1 MRPRR
6 GRPGVT
12 PPSGGTAAWKLAD
25 ERPATVPSA
34 RPPRDR
40 RAILSTPAR
49 EQYLRLRARHPGAL
63 LLFRMGDFYETFDD
77 DARVLSDVLGIA
89 LTSRPMGREEGRLP
103 LAGVPHHQLERHVES
118 LVAAGHRVAI
128 AEQVS
133 APVRGL
139 MERSVVRVVSPGTVD
154 TGAAVE
160 GVAHNWLV
168 AARPAPTAP
177 TAEAGRAPW
186 GVARCDVTT
195 GELELEMLPAEELA
209 GEWARLRPAEL
220 LLPEGPGPG
229 GDGLA
234 AAAPPE
240 GCARTP
246 RPPGDFEPRR
256 ASERL
261 SGRFGV
267 RDLDG
272 YGLEGMEA
280 AVGAAGALIAYL
292 EEGWAQAL
300 ATLRPPRA
308 VRGSGHVYLDPQTR
322 RNLDLFSG
330 SRRAD
335 VSLVA
340 TLDRTR
346 TAMGG
351 RLLRERLGRPL
362 RSAAEAGARLDE
374 VEAFATA
381 TLARSAAREALRGLP
396 DLERL
401 LGRVRSGSATAR
413 HLLQLAGGLERLPAL
428 AGHASEAGGP
438 PRAVASALA
447 GCEEVG
453 EVITAAIAEDAPA
466 EPGDPPTVRP
476 GVDPEVDRLREL
488 ATGARSELA
497 ALEQAERERSGIA
510 SLRVGYHR
518 VLGYYLEVPR
528 SQAERVPEDFE
539 PRQALTGSRRFR
551 TPRLAEL
558 ESEILSA
565 RERLLA
571 AERGALA
578 RIVAQVAEA
587 GYRIARAAE
596 AAARLD
602 VSSALA
608 EVAVESGYV
617 RPELSESG
625 HIEIEGGR
633 HPVVESELPPGA
645 FVPNDCAL
653 GEDSDIVVLTGPNMG
668 GKSTYLRQTALIVLL
683 AQCGCYVPAQRARIA
698 MVDRIFSRVGAQDD
712 LAAGR
717 STFMVEMLE
726 TASILHNATGRSL
739 VILDEVGRGTST
751 NDGLA
756 IARAVVEHLHHR
768 PGGTP
773 RTLFATHY
781 RELTELEAV
790 LPRVENRSVAVREE
804 GGEVVLLHRIVPG
817 GSDRAYGV
825 HVAELAGLPQPVVSR
840 ARELLAELDEEARR
854 RAARGATDGAAPA
867 QLPLAAS
874 GSQSLLEELSALD
887 PDGLSPLQ
895 ALQRLYELRA
905 RARRLHGG
913 VG

>member
-1 MRPRR
+1 MP
-6 GRPGVT
+6 V
-12 PPSGGTAAWKLAD
+12 KLAD
-25 ERPATVPSA
+25 VPPATVPSA

-49 EQYLRLRARHPGAL
+49 EQYLRLRAQHPGAL

-77 DARVLSDVLGIA
+77 DAKILSDVLGIA

-103 LAGVPHHQLERHVES
+103 LAGVPHHQLDRHVEQ
-118 LVAAGHRVAI
+118 LVATGHRVAI

-133 APVRGL
+133 PPGRGL
-139 MERSVVRVVSPGTVD
+139 MERRVMRVVSPGTVD

-168 AARPAPTAP
+168 AAAPA
-177 TAEAGRAPW
+177 AGRSPVPGQGETW
-186 GVARCDVTT
+186 GIARCDVTT
-195 GELELEMLPAEELA
+195 GELELELLPAGELA

-220 LLPEGPGPG
+220 LLPEQAG
-229 GDGLA
+229 GEA
-234 AAAPPE
+234 APPAGAAPPE

-246 RPPGDFEPRR
+246 RPPRDFAPRR
-256 ASERL
+256 AAERL
-261 SGRFGV
+261 AERFGV
-267 RDLDG
+267 SGLDG

-280 AVGAAGALIAYL
+280 AVGAAGALLVYL
-292 EEGWAQAL
+292 EEGWPQAL
-300 ATLRPPRA
+300 ATLRLPRA

-322 RNLDLFSG
+322 RNLDLFAG

-362 RSAAEAGARLDE
+362 RRAAEAEARLDE
-374 VEAFATA
+374 VAAFVQA
-381 TLARSAAREALRGLP
+381 TLARSGAREELRGLP

-401 LGRVRSGSATAR
+401 LGRVRSGSAGAR
-413 HLLQLAGGLERLPAL
+413 HLLQLAQGLGRLPAL
-428 AGHASEAGGP
+428 RDRAGEAGDP
-438 PRAVASALA
+438 PRAIAAALG
-447 GCEEVG
+447 GCEEIA
-453 EVITAAIAEDAPA
+453 ETITAAIAEDAPA
-466 EPGDPPTVRP
+466 EPGDQPTIRP
-476 GVDPEVDRLREL
+476 GVDSGVDRLRAL

-497 ALEQAERERSGIA
+497 ALERAERERSGIT

-528 SQAERVPEDFE
+528 SQAERVPPDFE
-539 PRQALTGSRRFR
+539 PRQALSGSRRFR

-565 RERLLA
+565 RDRLLA
-571 AERGALA
+571 AEREALA
-578 RIVAQVAEA
+578 RVVAQVAE
-587 GYRIARAAE
+587 GGGRIAQASE

-602 VSSALA
+602 VASALA
-608 EVAVESGYV
+608 EVAVERGYV
-617 RPELSESG
+617 RPELTEDGS
-625 HIEIEGGR
+625 IEIEGGR
-633 HPVVESELPPGA
+633 HPVVESGLPAGA
-645 FVPNDCAL
+645 FVPNDCVL
-653 GEDSDIVVLTGPNMG
+653 GADTDIVVLTGANMG

-683 AQCGCYVPAQRARIA
+683 AQCGCYVPARRARIA

-726 TASILHNATGRSL
+726 TASILHNATARSL

-756 IARAVVEHLHHR
+756 IARAVVEHLHHLAS
-768 PGGTP
+768 GSP

-825 HVAELAGLPQPVVSR
+825 HVAELAGLPGPVVSR

-854 RAARGATDGAAPA
+854 RAGREAAAEGAAPE
-867 QLPLAAS
+867 QLPLAAA
-874 GSQSLLEELSALD
+874 GAQSLLAELAALD

-905 RARRLHGG
+905 RARGLQGG
-913 VG
+913 EG

>member
-1 MRPRR
+1 
-6 GRPGVT
+6 
-12 PPSGGTAAWKLAD
+12 
-25 ERPATVPSA
+25 
-34 RPPRDR
+34 
-40 RAILSTPAR
+40 
-49 EQYLRLRARHPGAL
+49 
-63 LLFRMGDFYETFDD
+63 MGDFYETFDD
-77 DARVLSDVLGIA
+77 DAKVLSDVLGIA

-103 LAGVPHHQLERHVES
+103 LAGVPHHQLDRHVES

-128 AEQVS
+128 AEQV
-133 APVRGL
+133 APPVRGL

-168 AARPAPTAP
+168 AARPPPGGAA
-177 TAEAGRAPW
+177 AAGRGAPW

-195 GELELEMLPAEELA
+195 GELELELLPAEELA

-220 LLPEGPGPG
+220 LLPDGPAQD
-229 GDGLA
+229 GDALA
-234 AAAPPE
+234 AASPPE

-246 RPPGDFEPRR
+246 RPPRDFEPAR

-261 SGRFGV
+261 AGRFGV
-267 RDLDG
+267 SELDG

-280 AVGAAGALIAYL
+280 AVGAAGALLAYL

-330 SRRAD
+330 PRRAD
-335 VSLVA
+335 LSLVA
-340 TLDRTR
+340 TLDRTL

-362 RSAAEAGARLDE
+362 RRAAEARARLDE
-374 VEAFATA
+374 VEAFVEA
-381 TLARSAAREALRGLP
+381 TLARSGAREALRGLP

-428 AGHASEAGGP
+428 AAHAAEAGGP
-438 PRAVASALA
+438 PRAAASALGGCGEVASA
-447 GCEEVG
+447 
-453 EVITAAIAEDAPA
+453 ITAAIAEDAPA
-466 EPGDPPTVRP
+466 EPGDQPTLRP
-476 GVDPEVDRLREL
+476 GVDPEVDRLRAL

-497 ALEQAERERSGIA
+497 ALEQAERGRTGIA

-571 AERGALA
+571 AERGALG
-578 RIVAQVAEA
+578 RVVAQVAEA
-587 GYRIARAAE
+587 GDLVARAGA

-602 VSSALA
+602 VASALA
-608 EVAVESGYV
+608 EVAVERGHV
-617 RPELSESG
+617 RPELSDSG
-625 HIEIEGGR
+625 PIAIEGGR
-633 HPVVESELPPGA
+633 HPVVESELPAGA
-645 FVPNDCAL
+645 FVPNDCTL
-653 GEDSDIVVLTGPNMG
+653 GDGSDLVVLTGPNMG

-683 AQCGCYVPAQRARIA
+683 AQCGCYVPAERARIA

-726 TASILHNATGRSL
+726 TASILHNVTARSL

-756 IARAVVEHLHHR
+756 IARAVVEHLHHL

-790 LPRVENRSVAVREE
+790 LPRVENRSIAVREE

-825 HVAELAGLPQPVVSR
+825 HVAELAGLPGPVVSR
-840 ARELLAELDEEARR
+840 ARELLAGLDEEARR
-854 RAARGATDGAAPA
+854 RAGAGAGEGAPPAAPE
-867 QLPLAAS
+867 QLPLAAA
-874 GSQSLLEELSALD
+874 GAPPLLAELAALD
-887 PDGLSPLQ
+887 PDGLSPLE

-905 RARRLHGG
+905 RARSLQGG
-913 VG
+913 PG